1 VYLKPGRNATDDS
14 SAYQLPRSFAV
25 VIDRGWALLIFLTP
39 NVACLILRGLNSGLD
54 WPPGKKDQTMI
65 PAARMMTHW
74 RTGSGTVLH
83 LRTGSETVLHLR
95 TGSETVT
102 D

>member
-1 VYLKPGRNATDDS
+1 LWSHRRELVDAYLKPGRNATDDS
-14 SAYQLPRSFAV
+14 SDYQLPWSFAV

-65 PAARMMTHW
+65 PAARMMMTH
-74 RTGSGTVLH
+74 
-83 LRTGSETVLHLR
+83 
-95 TGSETVT
+95 
-102 D
+102 